1 MFVFVTSLMN
11 SLSNTDSMPSN
22 GCFYSE
28 SSLFDYRQFTAW
40 NRNVLQELALTS
52 KRMGNN
58 YTSKNIH
65 FKGKY
70 TCFLFHKWIN
80 RPNNDSSDLIL
91 INRSSLNVCSLLKK
105 IGEVKEK
112 NCMNSQNNSWNQHEV
127 ERKLKI
133 LWRVLKGITKF
144 KIH

>member
-1 MFVFVTSLMN
+1 MN

-22 GCFYSE
+22 GCSYSE
-28 SSLFDYRQFTAW
+28 SSLFDLSLFTAW

-70 TCFLFHKWIN
+70 ICFLIHKWIN

-91 INRSSLNVCSLLKK
+91 INQSSLNVCSLLLKK
-105 IGEVKEK
+105 ICEVTEK
-112 NCMNSQNNSWNQHEV
+112 TCMNSQNNSWTQIRHEV
-127 ERKLKI
+127 EKKI
-133 LWRVLKGITKF
+133 KNFVTSAERNYKIQA

>member
-22 GCFYSE
+22 GCSYSE
-28 SSLFDYRQFTAW
+28 SSLFDLSLFTAS

-70 TCFLFHKWIN
+70 ICLLIHKWIN

-91 INRSSLNVCSLLKK
+91 INQSSLNVCSLLKK
-105 IGEVKEK
+105 IVKLK
-112 NCMNSQNNSWNQHEV
+112 KKLAWTHIQYEV
-127 ERKLKI
+127 EKKLKF

-144 KIH
+144 KLRF